1 MIQRYTKFLMCAIE
15 FPHNFSFA
23 WYCLCLL
30 LRQVTLFTLVG
41 ALLIFARGQFLPLL
55 RSRRRLFSASGN
67 MGFAHLL
74 KHATS
79 YSTIA
84 ATTHNRKIGRTGAWQ
99 SLLGFV
105 IVRKGRRAVFFH
117 FPWRWLLTSSS
128 SFNCCWT
135 YVSTFELT
143 RRFAFVA
150 GQNFWRGDH
159 FVQEKA
165 NLRENFGSSIINT
178 RVCVYN
184 AFNILVWEKMNL
196 LGSKETYYQQT
207 DGPSKFYVHPS
218 NDEMFLI
225 NVSETMTPEKWISI
239 SHH

>member
-105 IVRKGRRAVFFH
+105 IVRKGRGAVFFH
-117 FPWRWLLTSSS
+117 FPWRWLLTSTSS
-128 SFNCCWT
+128 SLHCCWT
-135 YVSTFELT
+135 YVRSNSLDVFPKSSSDKTFEEEIILC
-143 RRFAFVA
+143 RKKLIY
-150 GQNFWRGDH
+150 
-159 FVQEKA
+159 EKISA
-165 NLRENFGSSIINT
+165 
-178 RVCVYN
+178 
-184 AFNILVWEKMNL
+184 
-196 LGSKETYYQQT
+196 
-207 DGPSKFYVHPS
+207 HPS
-218 NDEMFLI
+218 LTHACVFIMLLTSWFGKKWTFSARKKPITNRRTDRRSSTSI
-225 NVSETMTPEKWISI
+225 HRTMKCS
-239 SHH
+239 